1 MPRVAASPTGPAPNA
16 GPERKSRL
24 RPALLAL
31 FLAAALV
38 VCGGCDRPPEP
49 PAPPDA
55 TAARPAAP
63 DFTLRRLD
71 GDTLRLSDLRGK
83 VVFVNIWATWCP
95 PCRQEVPSMV
105 RLYERFRDRGL
116 EIVAVSEDRDP
127 EAVRRFV
134 ARYRVPFPVVM
145 DRDKAVY
152 RAYRATGVPETHLID
167 KQGRVVRSVIGGF
180 DWEAPEVVA
189 AVASLLAR

>member
-1 MPRVAASPTGPAPNA
+1 MA
-16 GPERKSRL
+16 
-24 RPALLAL
+24 
-31 FLAAALV
+31 
-38 VCGGCDRPPEP
+38 
-49 PAPPDA
+49 
-55 TAARPAAP
+55 
-63 DFTLRRLD
+63 
-71 GDTLRLSDLRGK
+71 
-83 VVFVNIWATWCP
+83 
-95 PCRQEVPSMV
+95 
-105 RLYERFRDRGL
+105 RLYERFRDRGV

-189 AVASLLAR
+189 AVESLLAR